1 MVDRRKALKDM
12 GDDSLL
18 GISTLVAGEKDPRN
32 LMIIFSMLRVI
43 MIEWDISSHAEML
56 FDAVFAYFP
65 ITFRPPPNDPYGI
78 TAQDLKNRLRDCLSS
93 NGALAPWVFPALLDK
108 LDSTS
113 PATKKDV
120 LQALAACGINYGATT
135 MSRYSVTLWDA
146 VKFEILTAQEVDLA
160 DEALLVLQ
168 AIAEGLS
175 ESASTPHISSPLVQY
190 LKPINKECLEHL
202 QEPAQRQAKA
212 SGDILRAV
220 ASAST
225 DSFTIVAKA
234 VMPPIAV
241 IYQSADGITAK
252 RAILEVVNQLFEA
265 ATKVFGTWREA
276 GSAHENPLAEFK
288 DTFVGVYSQALMG
301 TVKEEVSFRLAAAKG
316 VLLLSSMRSYLDDDE
331 IGLFVQYFNEI
342 VLKEE
347 SYGRDELK
355 KTAMTGLAEIS
366 RSKPRLIMDITFP
379 AFLANLPDDEESA
392 ENTTAYQATLE
403 GLAEISVEKEPFE
416 TLCRRLLNKFDLL
429 VRGTPRQS
437 YPYTCA
443 ILSTLLFTLDRASQ
457 ANASSVNTYYTRV
470 VVDYS
475 KSVAAADSSSVFRNT
490 AVLDILGRVE
500 NLLVRTAEL
509 NQKKH
514 VSDNVYTLFASE
526 SVATARSMFTA
537 AEGNPE
543 SMILSTWLLASL
555 PKDLQILAFSDI
567 TRTERTFVELISF
580 TTKCEN
586 SAVQLACLRQ
596 LSLCVNKHLK
606 SSDMR
611 IAHDLL
617 AKCYDS
623 LQSSQMDS
631 SNQHPAEVELR
642 LVFAISK
649 ALILRIVPNTN
660 AVIEGLLSLLDSTKY
675 APLVSKLASSG
686 FASILAPDDVL
697 SKVNGAQ
704 IRLLAP
710 QRVYQTLTP
719 LIASRF
725 REASSTQEKENY
737 LTALSGILSTLPSEI
752 VMPELPTILPLLLQ
766 SLDLTD
772 QSVKIATLQTLAVV
786 IAHNPSAL
794 EESGHVPALAKR
806 LLSTA
811 TLPRKTKQDSLLSLA
826 RTRRLATT
834 CIALMPPHITGSG
847 TRTNPLLTLK
857 REVLQGLTAVL
868 DDPRRDVRKE
878 AVDARAAWIRGVD
891 DAPDDDDE
899 D

>member
-1 MVDRRKALKDM
+1 M

-18 GISTLVAGEKDPRN
+18 DITTLVAGEKDPRN
-32 LMIIFSMLRVI
+32 LMIIFSILRAI

-56 FDAVFAYFP
+56 FDGVFAYFP

-93 NGALAPWVFPALLDK
+93 NSALAPWVFPALLDK

-120 LQALAACGINYGATT
+120 LQTLAACGKTYGASS
-135 MSRYSVTLWDA
+135 MARYSITLWDA

-160 DEALLVLQ
+160 HEALLVLQ

-175 ESASTPHISSPLVQY
+175 VTANTPHTSTPLTKY
-190 LKPINKECLEHL
+190 LKPVTKECLEHL

-212 SGDILRAV
+212 SGDILKAV

-225 DSFTIVAKA
+225 DAFTIVAKA

-241 IYQSADGITAK
+241 LYQSADGITAK

-265 ATKVFGTWREA
+265 AIRVFGTWRQA
-276 GSAHENPLAEFK
+276 GSPHENPLAEIK
-288 DTFVGVYSQALMG
+288 DTLTGFYSQALMG

-316 VLLLSSMRSYLDDDE
+316 VLLLSSMRAYLEDDE

-347 SYGRDELK
+347 PYGRDELK

-392 ENTTAYQATLE
+392 EKVTSYQATLE
-403 GLAEISVEKEPFE
+403 GLAQISSEKEPFE
-416 TLCRRLLNKFDLL
+416 TLCRRLLNKFDAL
-429 VRGTPRQS
+429 VRGPSRQA

-443 ILSTLLFTLDRASQ
+443 ILSTLLFTLDRASRVDP
-457 ANASSVNTYYTRV
+457 NSVKFYYTRV

-475 KSVAAADSSSVFRNT
+475 KSVATADSLSIFRNT
-490 AVLDILGRVE
+490 DVLDILGKVE
-500 NLLVRTAEL
+500 NLLVRAAPL
-509 NQKKH
+509 DQKKH
-514 VSDNVYTLFASE
+514 VSENVYTLFASQTMI
-526 SVATARSMFTA
+526 AARSMLTA
-537 AEGNPE
+537 AKSNPE
-543 SMILSTWLLASL
+543 SMILSTWLFAGL
-555 PKDLQILAFSDI
+555 PKDLQILAFADA
-567 TRTERTFVELISF
+567 TRTELTFGELLSF
-580 TTKCEN
+580 TRRCE
-586 SAVQLACLRQ
+586 SSVVQLACLRQ
-596 LSLCVNKHLK
+596 LSLFVNKHLK
-606 SSDMR
+606 SPDLR
-611 IAHDLL
+611 IANDML
-617 AKCYDS
+617 AKCYGG
-623 LQSSQMDS
+623 LQTPRMVSAD
-631 SNQHPAEVELR
+631 QHPVVVELS
-642 LVFAISK
+642 LLFAISK

-660 AVIEGLLSLLDSTKY
+660 AVLEGLVSLLDSKKY
-675 APLVSKLASSG
+675 EPHICKLASSG
-686 FASILAPDDVL
+686 FSSILAPDDVL
-697 SKVNGAQ
+697 SKINGAQ

-710 QRVYQTLTP
+710 QRVFQTLTP
-719 LIASRF
+719 LIASKF
-725 REASSTQEKENY
+725 REASSPQEKENY

-752 VMPELPTILPLLLQ
+752 VMPELPIILPLLLQ

-772 QSVKIATLQTLAVV
+772 QNVKIATLQTLAVV

-794 EESGHVPALAKR
+794 EESGHIPALSKR
-806 LLSTA
+806 LMSTA
-811 TLPRKTKQDSLLSLA
+811 RLSRKSERTPPLSMP
-826 RTRRLATT
+826 RTRRLAIT
-834 CIALMPPHITGSG
+834 CIALMPPHITGSAIK
-847 TRTNPLLTLK
+847 TNPLLALK

-868 DDPRRDVRKE
+868 DDPRREVRKE
-878 AVDARAAWIRGVD
+878 AVDAKAAWIRGVD
-891 DAPDDDDE
+891 DAPDDDE

>member
-1 MVDRRKALKDM
+1 M

-18 GISTLVAGEKDPRN
+18 GIMTLVGGEKDPRN
-32 LMIIFSMLRVI
+32 LMIIFSMLRAI

-56 FDAVFAYFP
+56 FDGVFAYFP

-78 TAQDLKNRLRDCLSS
+78 TAQDLKDRLRDCLSS

-113 PATKKDV
+113 SATKKDV
-120 LQALAACGINYGATT
+120 LQALAACGTNYGPST
-135 MSRYSVTLWDA
+135 MSRYSITLWDA
-146 VKFEILTAQEVDLA
+146 VKFEILTAQEVELA
-160 DEALLVLQ
+160 DEALHVLQ
-168 AIAEGLS
+168 AITAGLS
-175 ESASTPHISSPLVQY
+175 LSNTPHTSSPLVKY
-190 LKPINKECLEHL
+190 LKPIQKECLEHL

-212 SGDILRAV
+212 SGDILEAV
-220 ASAST
+220 ASASIEA
-225 DSFTIVAKA
+225 FTIVAKA

-241 IYQSADGITAK
+241 LYQSADGIVAK

-276 GSAHENPLAEFK
+276 GSPHENPLGEFK
-288 DTFVGVYSQALMG
+288 DTLTGVYSQALMG

-316 VLLLSSMRSYLDDDE
+316 VLLLSSMRAYLEDDE

-342 VLKEE
+342 VLKED

-355 KTAMTGLAEIS
+355 TTAMTGLAEIS

-379 AFLANLPDDEESA
+379 AFLANLPEDEESA
-392 ENTTAYQATLE
+392 EKVTSYQATLE
-403 GLAEISVEKEPFE
+403 GLAQISIEKEPFE
-416 TLCRRLLNKFDLL
+416 TLCRRLLNKFDAL
-429 VRGTPRQS
+429 VRGPGRQS

-443 ILSTLLFTLDRASQ
+443 ILSTLLFTLDRASRVDP
-457 ANASSVNTYYTRV
+457 NSVTSYYTRV
-470 VVDYS
+470 VVEYS
-475 KSVAAADSSSVFRNT
+475 TSVATAKTSSIFRNT
-490 AVLDILGRVE
+490 AVLDLVGKVE
-500 NLLVRTAEL
+500 NLLVRVAPLE
-509 NQKKH
+509 QKKH
-514 VSDNVYTLFASE
+514 VGENVYTLFAS
-526 SVATARSMFTA
+526 STMIAVGSILTA
-537 AEGNPE
+537 AKTNPQ
-543 SMILSTWLLASL
+543 SMILSTWLMAGL
-555 PKDLQILAFSDI
+555 PKDLQILAFADA
-567 TRTERTFVELISF
+567 TRTELTLAELLSF
-580 TTKCEN
+580 TRKCES

-596 LSLCVNKHLK
+596 LSLCVNKHLT
-606 SSDMR
+606 SPDLR
-611 IAHDLL
+611 IANDML
-617 AKCYDS
+617 ARCYGS
-623 LQSSQMDS
+623 LQNVQIEASDQR
-631 SNQHPAEVELR
+631 QLEVELR
-642 LVFAISK
+642 LLFAISK

-660 AVIEGLLSLLDSTKY
+660 AVLEGLLSLLDAKKY
-675 APLVSKLASSG
+675 SPHVSKLACSG
-686 FASILAPDDVL
+686 FSSILAPDDVL

-710 QRVYQTLTP
+710 QRVFQTLMP

-725 REASSTQEKENY
+725 REASSSQEKENY

-752 VMPELPTILPLLLQ
+752 VMPELPTLLPLLLQ

-772 QSVKIATLQTLAVV
+772 QNVKIATLQTLAVV

-794 EESGHVPALAKR
+794 EESGHIPALSKR

-811 TLPRKTKQDSLLSLA
+811 TLPRKTEKNQLLSMP

-834 CIALMPPHITGSG
+834 CIALMPAHITGSG
-847 TRTNPLLTLK
+847 TRTNPLLALK

-891 DAPDDDDE
+891 DAPDDDDDE
-899 D
+899 